1 MTNEPTDEPELDVL
15 YISPTRFRASPQV
28 GVACRMTWAQIG
40 AYLAR
45 PSTGDAKDEAGGYSP
60 ALYRENVRRKSAL
73 ISIGALVLDVD
84 EAGDVDAVAEAL
96 GKYDAIVHETFSS
109 TNDAPRCRALVRL
122 VEAVDA
128 PTYERLHAIARA
140 HLGAAGIVV
149 DEGAKDASRLS
160 YSPVRRDGAGYR
172 FRAVHGVVL
181 DARRVLEAQP
191 KEEPRRPPAMP
202 KPEHRDAYIR
212 GALERAAG
220 EVSAASAGVRHY
232 TLSKEA
238 FALARLGLADD
249 EIERALLPAFV
260 AAAGEARQLEGVRTI
275 RDAIRARRGAA

>member
-1 MTNEPTDEPELDVL
+1 MNDLEESELDVL

-28 GVACRMTWAQIG
+28 GVACRMTWAQL
-40 AYLAR
+40 ALYLSR

-60 ALYRENVRRKSAL
+60 ALYCENVRRKRAL
-73 ISIGALVLDVD
+73 VSIGALVLDVD
-84 EAGDVDAVAEAL
+84 EGGDVDSVAEAL

-128 PTYERLHAIARA
+128 STYESLHAIARA
-140 HLGAAGIVV
+140 HLGAAGVVV

-172 FRAVHGVVL
+172 FRIVHGAALDARKVL
-181 DARRVLEAQP
+181 DAQP
-191 KEEPRRPPAMP
+191 KPEPRAPPALP

-212 GALERAAG
+212 GALERAGG
-220 EVSAASAGVRHY
+220 EVAAASNGVRHY

-238 FALARLGLADD
+238 FGLARLGLSDD

-260 AAAGEARQLEGVRTI
+260 AAAGEARQHEGVRTI
-275 RDAIRARRGAA
+275 RDAVRARRGAA